1 MNAYVRE
8 PVNAFTHLGGA
19 ILSFIALLAML
30 VKVSIKM
37 PSFAAITAV
46 ILFGI
51 GMMVLYTASAVY
63 HSVVAN
69 ERVIYFFRK
78 LDRFYDF
85 YINCRYICTLLLN
98 YIKFSKWFT
107 IILFSL
113 CNCDLWH
120 CI

>member
-1 MNAYVRE
+1 MNTYVRE

-78 LDRFYDF
+78 LDHSMIFILIAGTYAPF
-85 YINCRYICTLLLN
+85 LLN
-98 YIKFSKWFT
+98 YIKFSKWFA

-120 CI
+120 CV